1 MIRHRRKIKF
11 SYIFATAI
19 AVAIICLGS
28 LINFHQYKIWG
39 KPLIPQFVGIKR
51 DAEKSGKTFLIAK
64 SDKSNNVIQKYAH
77 STDLISFVECVRYCC
92 GSGTFIISAPSQIT
106 PFRIPA
112 GSVGLRAPPTA

>member
-1 MIRHRRKIKF
+1 MIRHRGLF
-11 SYIFATAI
+11 TVSYIFATAF

-51 DAEKSGKTFLIAK
+51 DVDESGKTFVISQ
-64 SDKSNNVIQKYAH
+64 SDKSNTTIQKLTH
-77 STDLISFVECVRYCC
+77 GCDMLSIVECVRHS
-92 GSGTFIISAPSQIT
+92 SGTGIFINVDLSQTI

-112 GSVGLRAPPTA
+112 CSAGLRAPPLA

>member
-1 MIRHRRKIKF
+1 MKF

-51 DAEKSGKTFLIAK
+51 DVEKSGKTLLITK
-64 SDKSNNVIQKYAH
+64 SDKSSHTSNKHAY
-77 STDLISFVECVRYCC
+77 STDLISFVEAMRHS
-92 GSGTFIISAPSQIT
+92 SGTGIFIIVDLSQT
-106 PFRIPA
+106 VPPVIPA
-112 GSVGLRAPPTA
+112 GSVGLRAPPLA